1 MISVV
6 VPAFNEQES
15 LEELHRRVMGAAEQ
29 WGDEVEVIVVDDGS
43 TDATLAILERI
54 AGSDARMKVV
64 SLTRN
69 FGHQAAVTAGL
80 NHARGSIVCVLDA
93 DLQDPPE
100 DILPFINRV
109 REGMDVVYAIR
120 RKRKEGPLKRASYF
134 VYYRVLRRLATL
146 DIPLDAGDFCVMNA
160 QVVRAINSLPERN
173 RFVRGLRAWVG
184 FRQEGMAY
192 ERSAR
197 FAGEPKYNFARL
209 LRLAMD
215 GIVNFSYRPLQL
227 IMILGMTVGVL
238 AFLIGILV
246 LVQYIGDYTIFG
258 YNPRAAR
265 GWTSLALTLL
275 FSSAVQLF
283 CLGILGEYL
292 GRLFEETKRRPA
304 YLVKRRIGIA
314 APDLPAQYTE

>member
-6 VPAFNEQES
+6 VPALNEQES
-15 LEELHRRVMGAAEQ
+15 IVELHRRVLAAAAH
-29 WGDEVEVIVVDDGS
+29 WGDDHELIVVDDGS
-43 TDATLAILERI
+43 TDDTFAILERL
-54 AGSDARMKVV
+54 AEKDPKLKVV

-80 NHARGSIVCVLDA
+80 HHARGSIVCVLDA

-100 DILPFINRV
+100 EILPFINRV

-120 RKRKEGPLKRASYF
+120 RKRKEGGFKRASYF
-134 VYYRVLRRLATL
+134 LYYRILRRVATL
-146 DIPLDAGDFCVMNA
+146 DIPLDAGDFCVMTA
-160 QVVRAINSLPERN
+160 EVVRAINSLPERN
-173 RFVRGLRAWVG
+173 RFVRGLRTWVG

-197 FAGEPKYNFARL
+197 FAGEPKYTFVRL
-209 LRLAMD
+209 LRLGMD

-227 IMILGMTVGVL
+227 IMLLGMTVGVL
-238 AFLIGILV
+238 AFVLGVLV
-246 LVQYIGDYTIFG
+246 LIQYAGDYTIFG
-258 YNPRAAR
+258 YNPRNAT

-292 GRLFEETKRRPA
+292 GRLFEEAKRRPA
-304 YLVKRRIGIA
+304 YLVRRRIGV
-314 APDLPAQYTE
+314 APPEPTGA

>member
-6 VPAFNEQES
+6 VPALNEQES
-15 LEELHRRVMGAAEQ
+15 IGELHRRVLAAAAH
-29 WGDEVEVIVVDDGS
+29 WGDDYELIIVDDGS
-43 TDATLAILERI
+43 TDDTFAILEQL
-54 AGSDARMKVV
+54 ATKDPKLKVV

-80 NHARGSIVCVLDA
+80 HHARGSIVCVLDA

-100 DILPFINRV
+100 EILPFINRV

-120 RKRKEGPLKRASYF
+120 RKRKEGPFKRASYF
-134 VYYRVLRRLATL
+134 LYYRILRRVATL

-160 QVVRAINSLPERN
+160 EVVRAINALPERN
-173 RFVRGLRAWVG
+173 RFVRGLRTWVG
-184 FRQEGMAY
+184 YRQEGMAY

-197 FAGEPKYNFARL
+197 FAGEAKYTFFRL
-209 LRLAMD
+209 LRLGMD

-227 IMILGMTVGVL
+227 IMLLGMTVGVL
-238 AFLIGILV
+238 AFALGILV
-246 LVQYIGDYTIFG
+246 LVQYLGNYTVLG
-258 YNPRAAR
+258 YNPRHSR

-283 CLGILGEYL
+283 CLGILGEYI
-292 GRLFEETKRRPA
+292 GRLFDEAKRRPV
-304 YLVKRRIGIA
+304 YLVRHRIGIA
-314 APDLPAQYTE
+314 APPQAP

>member
-6 VPAFNEQES
+6 VPALNEQETIA
-15 LEELHRRVMGAAEQ
+15 ELHRRVTQAAEQ
-29 WGDEVEVIVVDDGS
+29 WNEDHELLVVDDGS
-43 TDATLAILERI
+43 TDGTLAILESL
-54 AGSDARMKVV
+54 AASDSRLKVV

-80 NHARGSIVCVLDA
+80 HHARGGIVCVLDA

-100 DILPFINRV
+100 EILPFINRV
-109 REGMDVVYAIR
+109 RNGMDVVYAVR
-120 RKRKEGPLKRASYF
+120 RKRKEGVFKRVSYF
-134 VYYRVLRRLATL
+134 LYYRILRRVATL

-160 QVVRAINSLPERN
+160 NVVHAINSLPERN
-173 RFVRGLRAWVG
+173 RFVRGLRTWVG

-197 FAGEPKYNFARL
+197 YAGAPKYTFFRL
-209 LRLAMD
+209 LRLATD

-227 IMILGMTVGVL
+227 IMLLGMTVGVM
-238 AFLIGILV
+238 AFLLGMLV
-246 LVQYIGDYTIFG
+246 LIQYLGDYTIAG
-258 YNPRAAR
+258 YNPRQSR
-265 GWTSLALTLL
+265 GWTSLVLTLL

-292 GRLFEETKRRPA
+292 GRLFEESKRRPI
-304 YLVKRRIGIA
+304 YLVRRRIGVA
-314 APDLPAQYTE
+314 APDLPPM